1 MKAFYRLASL
11 FIAVI
16 AFSSCEKVIDLNL
29 KDAAPQLVIE
39 GSIIN
44 TAHFPTVSISRTVGF
59 NEPSNFRGVSGA
71 TVRITSGSTMPVI
84 LIESSPGIY
93 QGLTVIGRPG
103 RIYTLQVDVDG
114 QTYKASSTMPSQVAI
129 DSIGVEDVGFRGKIE
144 KNVIVY
150 YSDPPNVKN
159 QYRFI
164 LSVNGKLITRV
175 FARNDEFNDGRAVRV
190 ALYQDDVDIKSGDKL
205 DIELQS
211 IDERI
216 YTYWFT
222 FSKQSGEAMG
232 NASVAPTNPP
242 NNFDKPVLGY
252 FSAHAVNRRTVI
264 VK

>member
-1 MKAFYRLASL
+1 MKAFYRLTAF
-11 FIAVI
+11 FIVVI

-29 KDAAPQLVIE
+29 TAATPQLVIE

-44 TAHFPTVSISRTVGF
+44 ATQTPLIRLSRTVGF
-59 NEPSNFRGVSGA
+59 DEPSKFPGVSGA
-71 TVRITSGSTMPVI
+71 TVKITSGTTAI
-84 LIESSPGIY
+84 LLTESSPGVY
-93 QGLTVIGRPG
+93 QGPAITGRPG
-103 RIYTLQVDVDG
+103 RTYSLQVDVDG
-114 QTYKASSTMPSQVAI
+114 QTYKASSTMPNQIAI
-129 DSIGVEDVGFRGKIE
+129 DSIGIEEVGFRSKVE

-164 LSVNGKLITRV
+164 LSVNGKLITQV

-190 ALYQDDVDIKSGDKL
+190 PLYQDDVDIKVGDKI
-205 DIELQS
+205 DIEMQC

-222 FSKQSGEAMG
+222 FSKQSGQAMG

-252 FSAHAVNRRTVI
+252 FSAHAINRRTVT
-264 VK
+264 VN